1 MVNSGDH
8 LPLSFAVWEWKF
20 QSFHGCI
27 SLLSPGKLI
36 RGPFMV
42 LIHQIL
48 IPFLQFSSGDRFP
61 ESSDFLRIK
70 LTICHLDI
78 NPFQIMGFHI
88 DPAITECLCTMDRH
102 RSFQTVKA
110 FVDSLDLIDTDSF
123 VLCKNTISSSLY
135 TQNQIFIFTFFFERN
150 FCLIGAAHLFLDLSV
165 KAAAL
170 EHGFFVCCRS
180 APACQ
185 ITASQN
191 KFYQIP
197 N

>member
-27 SLLSPGKLI
+27 SLFSPGELI
-36 RGPFMV
+36 RDPFIV
-42 LIHQIL
+42 LICQIL
-48 IPFLQFSSGDRFP
+48 IPFLQFFSGDRFP
-61 ESSDFLRIK
+61 ESPDFLRIK

-88 DPAITECLCTMDRH
+88 DPAITECLCTMDLH
-102 RSFQTVKA
+102 RFFQTVKA
-110 FVDSLDLIDTDSF
+110 FVNSFDLIDTDSF
-123 VLCKNTISSSLY
+123 VLCKNTVSSSLY
-135 TQNQIFIFTFFFERN
+135 TQDQIFIFTFFFERN

-165 KAAAL
+165 KTAAL
-170 EHGFFVCCRS
+170 EHRFFVCCCP
-180 APACQ
+180 APAGQ

-191 KFYQIP
+191 KFYQIS